1 MPPVQ
6 SDWQLLCSAPSPY
19 PPHKLSKKG
28 EGSDHRLGLMHTPS
42 LSFSPFLYHLSFLG
56 IGSGFWI
63 QCLGSPKD
71 SWDTQGDLNGF
82 LLVKSYGMEASIPK
96 WWVVGSFVVVH
107 CTLAKQAC
115 NSVICCINVP
125 CGQEKTKGLLRQ
137 ELNRCCTQRGGG
149 VHSAE
154 NGNFFTICWSCCRQS
169 TCKSHINQ
177 CWLPIRHDGF
187 TGPFSGY

>member
-115 NSVICCINVP
+115 NSVICCINACTFTMCAREDKRVVETRIK
-125 CGQEKTKGLLRQ
+125 QMLHTKGR
-137 ELNRCCTQRGGG
+137 R
-149 VHSAE
+149 SA
-154 NGNFFTICWSCCRQS
+154 
-169 TCKSHINQ
+169 
-177 CWLPIRHDGF
+177 
-187 TGPFSGY
+187 